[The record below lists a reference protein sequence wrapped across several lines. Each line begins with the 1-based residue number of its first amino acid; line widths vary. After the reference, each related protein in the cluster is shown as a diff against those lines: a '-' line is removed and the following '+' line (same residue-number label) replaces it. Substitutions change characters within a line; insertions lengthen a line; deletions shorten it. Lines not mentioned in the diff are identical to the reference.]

1 MTLFAVLA
9 LKDSIAALDVAVSA
23 QFPEDSYKIEAGKW
37 IVSTDLAT
45 ARQLSTKLGL
55 RESAPHLVLS
65 IRGYSG
71 RAQPELWEWLV
82 AQSEKADG

>member
-9 LKDSIAALDVAVSA
+9 LKDSVAAVDAAVSA
-23 QFPEDSYKIEAGKW
+23 QLPEDSYKIEAGKW
-37 IVSTDLAT
+37 IVSADVAT

-55 RESAPHLVLS
+55 RETAPHLVVS

-71 RAQPELWEWLV
+71 RAQPELWEWLA
-82 AQSEKADG
+82 AQSEKENG